1 MGRAGKIA
9 AHVFLAFLAL
19 LVGQVLAA
27 GYDTARPGLLTHA
40 GLYALS
46 ALLVE
51 LLFQLERAPWRFVAA
66 SDLLRILRSATLTAL
81 TFSLLA
87 YVILPD
93 LDGGGRTI
101 LAALV
106 VQTGLLA
113 ALRVGRRA
121 LHEGVLVDAL
131 VRLRPA
137 PASPALPRLL
147 IVGQA
152 AQAEAFLRAP
162 DGLAQRYAV
171 VGVLT
176 PEARET
182 GDEIRGVCV
191 LGAIGQFDGVMNQL
205 REGGLSPAAVLF
217 LAEGPLSAF
226 GAERLGRLKSEGV
239 RLLRRQGVVEMGE
252 GPTSGALREISLEE
266 LLSRAPVRLD
276 PAPVQALVSGRRV
289 LVTGAGGSIGSEL
302 CRQIAAS
309 GAAHLTLVDA
319 SEANLFLID
328 REIAEA
334 WPQLPRRE
342 ALCDVRDA
350 DRVTRLMAAEQPD
363 IVFHAAALK
372 QVPMVENHPCE
383 GVRTNV
389 LGTRNVASAA
399 KAAGAA
405 HFALISTDKA
415 VAPASVMGATKRAAE
430 ALARQ
435 FGGGG
440 KMRVGVVR
448 FGNVLGSAG
457 SVVPVFRHQIARGGP
472 VTLTDA
478 EVERYFMTIPEAVSL
493 VLRAV
498 AQSATDAAPPAGVL
512 TLEMG
517 EPVKI
522 IDLARRMIEL
532 QGLVPGKDIEIRITG
547 LRPGEK
553 LTEALVDV
561 NETAAPKCDGV
572 VEATPIVPPPRIED
586 AVLASLETAA
596 LAGDEFGVRTQLF
609 ALVERLRATTADTAR
624 V

>member
-19 LVGQVLAA
+19 LIGQVLAVGLDA
-27 GYDTARPGLLTHA
+27 DRPGLLAHA

-46 ALLVE
+46 AFLVE
-51 LLFQLERAPWRFVAA
+51 LLFRLERAPWRFVAA
-66 SDLLRILRSATLTAL
+66 ADHLRIARSAALTAL

-87 YVILPD
+87 FLVLPD
-93 LDGGGRTI
+93 LDGGLRTI

-106 VQTGLLA
+106 VQVGLLA

-121 LHEGVLVDAL
+121 LHEGVLAEAL
-131 VRLRPA
+131 LRLRPA
-137 PASPALPRLL
+137 PAHPALPRLL
-147 IVGQA
+147 IIGTA
-152 AQAEAFLRAP
+152 AEAETFLRAP
-162 DGLAQRYAV
+162 GLAERYAV
-171 VGVLT
+171 VGLLT

-191 LGAIGQFDGVMNQL
+191 LGAIDRFDAVMRQL
-205 REGGLSPAAVLF
+205 SDGGLSPAAVLF
-217 LAEGPLSAF
+217 LAEAPLGAF

-239 RLLRRQGVVEMGE
+239 RLLRRPGLVEMGE
-252 GPTSGALREISLEE
+252 GPTAAALREISLEE

-276 PAPVQALVSGRRV
+276 PAPVRALVSGRRV

-309 GAAHLTLVDA
+309 GAAHLTMVDA

-334 WPQLPRRE
+334 WPALPRRE
-342 ALCDVRDA
+342 ALCDVRDEG
-350 DRVTRLMAAEQPD
+350 RVSRLLAAEQPD

-372 QVPMVENHPCE
+372 HVPMVESHPCE

-389 LGTRNVASAA
+389 LGTRNVALAA
-399 KAAGAA
+399 KAAGAS

-415 VAPASVMGATKRAAE
+415 VAPSSVMGATKRVAE
-430 ALARQ
+430 AIARQ

-478 EVERYFMTIPEAVSL
+478 NVERYFMTIPEAVSL

-498 AQSATDAAPPAGVL
+498 AQSAADAAPPAGVL

-553 LTEALVDV
+553 LTEELVDV
-561 NETAAPKCDGV
+561 NETAAPKSAGV
-572 VEATPIVPPPRIED
+572 IEATAVAPAPRIDE
-586 AVLASLETAA
+586 ATLAALETAA

-609 ALVERLRATTADTAR
+609 ALVERLRSTAPETTRA
-624 V
+624 

>member
-19 LVGQVLAA
+19 LIGQVLAA
-27 GYDTARPGLLTHA
+27 GFDTDRPGLLAHA
-40 GLYALS
+40 ALYALS
-46 ALLVE
+46 AFVVE
-51 LLFQLERAPWRFVAA
+51 LLFRLERAPWRFVAA
-66 SDLLRILRSATLTAL
+66 ADHLRIVRSAALTAL

-87 YVILPD
+87 RLILPD
-93 LDGGGRTI
+93 LDGGLRTI

-121 LHEGVLVDAL
+121 MHEGVLAEAL
-131 VRLRPA
+131 LRLRPA
-137 PASPALPRLL
+137 PAHPALPRLL
-147 IVGQA
+147 IVGTA
-152 AQAEAFLRAP
+152 GEAETFLRDP
-162 DGLAQRYAV
+162 VLAERYAV
-171 VGVLT
+171 VGLLT

-191 LGAIGQFDGVMNQL
+191 LGAIDRFDAVMRQL
-205 REGGLSPAAVLF
+205 SDGGLSPAAVLF
-217 LAEGPLSAF
+217 LAEAPLSAI

-239 RLLRRQGVVEMGE
+239 RLLRRQGMVEMGE
-252 GPTSGALREISLEE
+252 GPTAAALREISLEE

-276 PAPVQALVSGRRV
+276 PAPVRALVSGRRV

-309 GAAHLTLVDA
+309 GAAHLTMVDA

-334 WPQLPRRE
+334 WPALPRRE

-350 DRVTRLMAAEQPD
+350 DRVSRLLAAEQPD

-372 QVPMVENHPCE
+372 HVPMVENHPCE

-389 LGTRNVASAA
+389 LGTRNVALAA
-399 KAAGAA
+399 KAAGAS

-415 VAPASVMGATKRAAE
+415 VAPSSVMGATKRVAE
-430 ALARQ
+430 AIARQ

-440 KMRVGVVR
+440 QMRVGVVR

-478 EVERYFMTIPEAVSL
+478 NVERYFMTIPEAVSL

-498 AQSATDAAPPAGVL
+498 AQSAADAEPPAGVL

-561 NETAAPKCDGV
+561 NETAAPKSAGV
-572 VEATPIVPPPRIED
+572 VEATPVAPPPRIDE
-586 AVLASLETAA
+586 ATLADLEAAA
-596 LAGDEFGVRTQLF
+596 LAGDEFGVRAQLF
-609 ALVERLRATTADTAR
+609 ALVERLRSTTAETAK

>member
-19 LVGQVLAA
+19 LVGQVLAV
-27 GYDTARPGLLTHA
+27 GLDTDRPGLLAHA
-40 GLYALS
+40 GVYALS
-46 ALLVE
+46 AFVVE
-51 LLFQLERAPWRFVAA
+51 LLFRLERAPWRFVAA
-66 SDLLRILRSATLTAL
+66 ADYLRIARSAALTAL

-87 YVILPD
+87 FVVLPD
-93 LDGGGRTI
+93 LDGGLRTI

-106 VQTGLLA
+106 VQIGLLA

-121 LHEGVLVDAL
+121 LHEGVLGEAL
-131 VRLRPA
+131 LRLRPA
-137 PASPALPRLL
+137 PAHPALPRLL
-147 IVGQA
+147 IIGTA
-152 AQAEAFLRAP
+152 AEAEAFLRDPA
-162 DGLAQRYAV
+162 LAERYAV
-171 VGVLT
+171 VGLLT
-176 PEARET
+176 PQARET

-191 LGAIGQFDGVMNQL
+191 LGAIDRFDAVMRQL
-205 REGGLSPAAVLF
+205 NDGGLSPAAVLF
-217 LAEGPLSAF
+217 LAEAPLSAF

-252 GPTSGALREISLEE
+252 GPTAAALREISLEE

-276 PAPVQALVSGRRV
+276 PAPVRALVSSRRV

-309 GAAHLTLVDA
+309 GAAHLTMVDA

-334 WPQLPRRE
+334 WPALPRRE

-350 DRVTRLMAAEQPD
+350 DRVTRLLAAEQPD

-372 QVPMVENHPCE
+372 HVPMVENHPCE

-389 LGTRNVASAA
+389 LGTRNVALAA
-399 KAAGAA
+399 RAAGAA

-415 VAPASVMGATKRAAE
+415 VAPSSVMGATKRVAE
-430 ALARQ
+430 AIARQ
-435 FGGGG
+435 LGGGG
-440 KMRVGVVR
+440 QMRVGVVR

-478 EVERYFMTIPEAVSL
+478 NVERYFMTIPEAVSL

-498 AQSATDAAPPAGVL
+498 AQSAADAEPPAGVL

-561 NETAAPKCDGV
+561 NETAAPKSAGV
-572 VEATPIVPPPRIED
+572 VEATPVAPTPRIDETT
-586 AVLASLETAA
+586 LAALEAAA
-596 LAGDEFGVRTQLF
+596 LAGDEFGVRAQLF
-609 ALVERLRATTADTAR
+609 ALVERLRSTTAETAEA
-624 V
+624 

>member
-19 LVGQVLAA
+19 LIGQVLAA
-27 GYDTARPGLLTHA
+27 GFDTDRPGLLAHA

-46 ALLVE
+46 AFVVE
-51 LLFQLERAPWRFVAA
+51 LLFRLERAPWRFVAA
-66 SDLLRILRSATLTAL
+66 ADHLRIARSAALTAL

-87 YVILPD
+87 HLFLPD
-93 LDGGGRTI
+93 LDGGLRTI
-101 LAALV
+101 LGAFV
-106 VQTGLLA
+106 VQIGLLA

-121 LHEGVLVDAL
+121 LHEGVLAEAL
-131 VRLRPA
+131 LRLRPA
-137 PASPALPRLL
+137 PAHPALPRLL
-147 IVGQA
+147 IIGTA
-152 AQAEAFLRAP
+152 AEAEAFLREPA
-162 DGLAQRYAV
+162 LAERYAV
-171 VGVLT
+171 VGLLT
-176 PEARET
+176 PQARET

-191 LGAIGQFDGVMNQL
+191 LGAIDRFDAVMRQL
-205 REGGLSPAAVLF
+205 SDGGLSPAAVLF
-217 LAEGPLSAF
+217 LAEAPLSAF

-252 GPTSGALREISLEE
+252 GPTAAALREISLEE

-276 PAPVQALVSGRRV
+276 PAPVRALVSGRRV

-334 WPQLPRRE
+334 WPALPRRE
-342 ALCDVRDA
+342 ALCDVRDEG
-350 DRVTRLMAAEQPD
+350 RVTRLLAAEQPD

-372 QVPMVENHPCE
+372 HVPMVESHPCE

-389 LGTRNVASAA
+389 LGTRNVAMAA
-399 KAAGAA
+399 KAAGAS

-415 VAPASVMGATKRAAE
+415 VAPSSVMGATKRVAE
-430 ALARQ
+430 AVARQ

-440 KMRVGVVR
+440 RMRVGVVR

-478 EVERYFMTIPEAVSL
+478 NVERYFMTIPEAVSL

-498 AQSATDAAPPAGVL
+498 AQSAADAAPPAGVL

-522 IDLARRMIEL
+522 IDLAHRMIEL

-553 LTEALVDV
+553 LTEELVDI
-561 NETAAPKCDGV
+561 NETAAPKTAGV
-572 VEATPIVPPPRIED
+572 IEATPVVPTPRIDE
-586 AVLASLETAA
+586 ATLAA
-596 LAGDEFGVRTQLF
+596 LEAAAVAGDEFGVRAQLF
-609 ALVERLRATTADTAR
+609 ALVERLRATTAEKATA
-624 V
+624 